1 MSAFS
6 TKSGFLSAAATTA
19 HAGMHRAEEALA
31 SLRRC
36 SAPGARAY
44 EQSFGRLLSSLYRTI
59 ARDVAART
67 AGAAPRSILDIGA
80 GPGGLVV
87 ALAARLPDAHFT
99 IVDVDPAMTAL
110 ALARMEREGLNTR
123 TTVLVGD
130 VASLPLPEASFDLVV
145 SSFSVHHWP
154 AAPDGFAEVGRVLR
168 PGGRALI
175 YDLPDWWGR
184 WETGAS
190 PLLTAASAGG
200 LTSATTH
207 ALPWPGPVPLV
218 QRLEATR

>member
-1 MSAFS
+1 M
-6 TKSGFLSAAATTA
+6 
-19 HAGMHRAEEALA
+19 
-31 SLRRC
+31 
-36 SAPGARAY
+36 
-44 EQSFGRLLSSLYRTI
+44 
-59 ARDVAART
+59 
-67 AGAAPRSILDIGA
+67 
-80 GPGGLVV
+80 V
-87 ALAARLPDAHFT
+87 ALAARLPNAHFT
-99 IVDVDPAMTAL
+99 TVDVDPAMTAL
-110 ALARMEREGLNTR
+110 ALARMQRECLIPR

-130 VASLPLPEASFDLVV
+130 VASLPLPSTSFDLVV

-154 AAPDGFAEVGRVLR
+154 AAPDGFAEVVRVLR

-190 PLLTAASAGG
+190 ALLAAARAGG

-207 ALPWPGPVPLV
+207 PRPWPGRVPLV